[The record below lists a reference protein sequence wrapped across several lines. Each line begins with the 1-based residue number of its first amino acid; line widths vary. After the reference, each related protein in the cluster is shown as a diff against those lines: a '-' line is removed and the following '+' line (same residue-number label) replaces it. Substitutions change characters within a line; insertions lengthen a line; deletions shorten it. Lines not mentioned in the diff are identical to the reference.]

1 MPKEWARAALSHPAF
16 TGISRAHLGG
26 LVEELAGPWTARC
39 GSVLHERRGGNRR
52 QRPGAGPKH
61 DLVFTDRVA
70 VTLVHL
76 RHQLPHAALAEL
88 HSLERST
95 ITRGDRRDPSPAAAR
110 GFAVPDGPGLRLHT
124 LADVFAYAAAEGI
137 TLRIDG
143 TETQV
148 RRPRAHRPGR
158 CAFVSGKK
166 NQHSMKTT
174 TISGA
179 QGRTLWSGADRPGRM
194 HDQTA
199 MRTEGIAEQLRLH
212 PHVRAEVDEGYRG
225 LANEFPGQISAL
237 PKKPK
242 DLEDGPLT
250 GQYGWREMR
259 RRQSSRR
266 ICIEHANAEH
276 KQWRPLQRLLGRR
289 EHYPATHRAI
299 ASLVSDRTAQRATHR
314 KPSTTLVPVTPTP
327 R

>member
-1 MPKEWARAALSHPAF
+1 MTKEWAHPAF

-26 LVEELAGPWTARC
+26 LIDELAGPWTARC
-39 GSVLHERRGGNRR
+39 ESALHERRGGNRR

-61 DLVFTDRVA
+61 DLGFTDRVL
-70 VTLVHL
+70 VTLAHL

-88 HSLERST
+88 YGLERST
-95 ITRGDRRDPSPAAAR
+95 ITRAIGEIRPLLAAR
-110 GFAVPDGPGLRLHT
+110 GFAVPDRPGLRLHT
-124 LADVFAYAAAEGI
+124 LADVFAYAAAERT

-148 RRPRAHRPGR
+148 RRPRAHRPDR

-166 NQHSMKTT
+166 KQNTMKTT
-174 TISGA
+174 TISDA
-179 QGRTLWSGADRPGRM
+179 QGRTPWSGADRPGRM

-212 PHVRAEVDEGYRG
+212 PDVRAEVDEGYRG
-225 LANEFPGQISAL
+225 LANEFPDQISAP

-242 DLEDGPLT
+242 DLEDM
-250 GQYGWREMR
+250 QRYGWREMR
-259 RRQSSRR
+259 RRQSPCR
-266 ICIEHANAEH
+266 ICVEHADAEH
-276 KQWRPLQRLLGRR
+276 KQWRPLQRFLGRR

-299 ASLVSDRTAQRATHR
+299 AGLVSDRAAQRATHR
-314 KPSTTLVPVTPTP
+314 KASTALVPVTPTT

>member
-1 MPKEWARAALSHPAF
+1 MTKEWARAALSHPAF
-16 TGISRAHLGG
+16 TGIARAHLGG
-26 LVEELAGPWTARC
+26 LIEELAGPWTARC
-39 GSVLHERRGGNRR
+39 ESALHERRGGNRR

-61 DLVFTDRVA
+61 DLVFTDRVL

-76 RHQLPHAALAEL
+76 RHQLPHVALAEL
-88 HSLERST
+88 YGLERST
-95 ITRGDRRDPSPAAAR
+95 ITRAIGEIRPLLAAR
-110 GFAVPDGPGLRLHT
+110 GFAVPDRPGLRLHT

-166 NQHSMKTT
+166 KQNTMKTT

-179 QGRTLWSGADRPGRM
+179 QGRTLWSRADRPGRM

-212 PHVRAEVDEGYRG
+212 PDVRAEVDEGYRG
-225 LANEFPGQISAL
+225 LANEFPDQISAP

-242 DLEDGPLT
+242 DLGDVPLT
-250 GQYGWREMR
+250 ERYGWREMR

-266 ICIEHANAEH
+266 ICVEHANAEH
-276 KQWRPLQRLLGRR
+276 KQWRPLQRFLGRR
-289 EHYPATHRAI
+289 EHYSATHRAI
-299 ASLVSDRTAQRATHR
+299 AGLVSDRAAQRATHR
-314 KPSTTLVPVTPTP
+314 KPSTALVPVTPTT